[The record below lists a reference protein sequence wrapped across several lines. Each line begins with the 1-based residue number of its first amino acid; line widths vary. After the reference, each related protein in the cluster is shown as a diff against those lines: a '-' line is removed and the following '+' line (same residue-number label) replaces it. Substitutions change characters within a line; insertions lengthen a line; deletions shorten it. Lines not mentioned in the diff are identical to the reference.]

1 MTTPSILL
9 VGLPGTGKTNYLA
22 RIWASLREGKSAVA
36 STPDS
41 GVIKYVED
49 ALAHLLEGEFAGRTL
64 LDFDDESGTFRIP
77 IRIAGGPVAE
87 LVVPD
92 VDGEMWRG
100 AVENSEISSRWYSE
114 LCGTHTAILFV
125 RAVSPHNHMPLD
137 WVTSD
142 GILTR
147 IALDEEVQARI
158 PTQVYLCQLL
168 RFLETIRSSDSEKP
182 RKVAVVV
189 TAWDRL
195 DAQRRTKSP
204 WDYLESEF
212 PLFHG
217 SLRSSEALDVEAFG
231 ISVVGGDL
239 TDDLAFKDDFL
250 KCGDVHDAGFV
261 VHGTTEYKDITLPVA
276 WLLGP

>member
-1 MTTPSILL
+1 MTPLSILL

-22 RIWASLREGKSAVA
+22 RLWASLREGKSAVA

-77 IRIAGGPVAE
+77 IRLGNGPVAE

-100 AVENSEISSRWYSE
+100 AVENSEISPRWYSE
-114 LCGTHTAILFV
+114 LRETSTAILFV

-137 WVTSD
+137 WVVSD

-147 IALDEEVQARI
+147 IAPDQEVQVRI

-168 RFLETIRSSDSEKP
+168 RFLEATIDSDSTGG

-195 DAQRRTKSP
+195 DTERRGQSP
-204 WDYLESEF
+204 WQYLESEF

-217 SLRSSEALDVEAFG
+217 ALRCCESLIVEAFG
-231 ISVVGGDL
+231 VSVVGGDL
-239 TDDLAFKDDFL
+239 TDDLAFKNAFL
-250 KCGDVHDAGFV
+250 EGGDVHDAGFV
-261 VHGTTEYKDITLPVA
+261 VHGTTEHKDITFPVA